1 MSLSP
6 ENYKF
11 IQQFARDGA
20 AIVLEAGK
28 EYLVESRIGP
38 LAKQAGFSSLDQFL
52 TQLRTNRTAT
62 LFHEQ
67 VIDALT
73 TNETSFFRD
82 HSPFETLRTHLL
94 PQLIEQRASARRLNI
109 WSAAASTGQE
119 AYSIAIL
126 IKEHFPQLENWN
138 VSILASDLSP
148 TVLGQAKNGAYSQLE
163 VNRGLPAPMLLK
175 YFNKVDNQWIIRDE
189 LRKLVEFRQM
199 NLSRP
204 WPRLPV
210 FDIIFIRNVM
220 IYFDIETKKEIL
232 KRIRECL
239 HPEGYLFLGAAET
252 TLNLDPNW
260 DGATIGLSTF
270 YRPRSVTVVPIA
282 A

>member
-1 MSLSP
+1 MSLSS

-28 EYLVESRIGP
+28 EYLVESRLTP
-38 LAKQAGFSSLDQFL
+38 LAKQAGFNSLDQFL

-67 VIDALT
+67 VLDALT

-82 HSPFETLRTHLL
+82 HSPFETLRTRLL
-94 PQLIEQRASARRLNI
+94 PQLIEQRAAVRKLNI

-138 VSILASDLSP
+138 VSIFASDLSP

-175 YFNKVDNQWIIRDE
+175 YFNKVDSQWIIKDE
-189 LRKLVEFRQM
+189 LRRLVEFRQM
-199 NLSRP
+199 NLCKP
-204 WPRLPV
+204 WPVLPM
-210 FDIIFIRNVM
+210 FDLIFIRNVM
-220 IYFDIETKKEIL
+220 IYFDIETKRAIL
-232 KRIRECL
+232 KRIRQCL
-239 HPEGYLFLGAAET
+239 HPGGCLFLGTAET
-252 TLNLDPNW
+252 TINIDPDW
-260 DGATIGLSTF
+260 DTITIGLTTF
-270 YRPRSVTVVPIA
+270 YQSKARLA
-282 A
+282 AAA